1 MLKLPLLLAAI
12 PVALAILAVT
22 GAISVGICVPKVGCV
37 KADGGQTTTV
47 SSDGRVVLR
56 P

>member
-1 MLKLPLLLAAI
+1 MLKLPLLLASL

-22 GAISVGICVPKVGCV
+22 GAISVGVCVPKVGCL
-37 KADGGQTTTV
+37 KADGGETTTV
-47 SSDGRVVLR
+47 ASDGRIVLR